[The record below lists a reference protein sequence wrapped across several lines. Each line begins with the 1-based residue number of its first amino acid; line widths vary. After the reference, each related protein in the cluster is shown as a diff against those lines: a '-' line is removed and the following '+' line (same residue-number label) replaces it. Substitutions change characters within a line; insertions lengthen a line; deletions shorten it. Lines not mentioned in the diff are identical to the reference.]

1 MRRETV
7 GVSALAVVLTVV
19 MTWPLPARLAH
30 GGRTDKGDG
39 LFSIWVVAWVSHAL
53 TTSPA
58 HLFDANIFYP
68 EKETLAYSE
77 ANVGA
82 GALGVP
88 VWIATHNPYATHNAV
103 VLIAFALA
111 FVAMYLLAR
120 QLVGPGT
127 PAIVAGI
134 LFAFCPFVFGHT
146 AHIQLLMTAGLPA
159 AMAAMHRLV
168 ERPGPWPAIAL
179 GLVLF
184 AQAISCGYYGILAGM
199 LVTAGVLVFSVTRG
213 LWRRK
218 DWWTW
223 VGVAAGLAIALSL
236 PFLEHYL
243 ALTARRGFIATCQ
256 TRRTTRRTSTR
267 GRRRARS
274 CTTGWCMSRRTG
286 PRPSFPGS
294 WRWCSASAGSPCR
307 SGRQPA
313 TDRSPRDIV
322 AFYAATAVALVWL
335 TFGPQAGLYTV
346 LYHLIPIFGYLHSPA
361 RFSIGVVLALA
372 VGAAYG
378 SSRLQRRWPHARWLG
393 PALVCLAL
401 IDLWQPPYPFADA
414 LPPSAVYR
422 VLASLPPGPVVELPY
437 YDLRP
442 EFDRHTRFMVES
454 TLDWHPRVNGYSDYA
469 SPVWRV
475 DARALRHF
483 PSLEGFEVLHR
494 CHARYVIVHRE
505 LYGARD
511 MSETDARLA
520 HFRDYLPEIV
530 RDGSVELYEVAGF
543 PKS

>member
-1 MRRETV
+1 
-7 GVSALAVVLTVV
+7 
-19 MTWPLPARLAH
+19 MTWPLPAQLAR

-53 TTSPA
+53 TTSPT

-68 EKETLAYSE
+68 EKDTLAYSE

-88 VWIATHNPYATHNAV
+88 VWIATHNPYATHNSV
-103 VLIAFALA
+103 VLMAFVLS

-127 PAIVAGI
+127 PALVAAI
-134 LFAFCPFVFGHT
+134 LFAFCPYAFTHT
-146 AHIQLLMTAGLPA
+146 ANIQLLLTAGLPGA
-159 AMAAMHRLV
+159 LAAMHRLV
-168 ERPGPWPAIAL
+168 ERPGPWPATAL
-179 GLVLF
+179 GLILF

-199 LVTAGVLVFSVTRG
+199 LVTCGVLVFSVTRG
-213 LWRRK
+213 LWRRP
-218 DWWTW
+218 DWWAW
-223 VGVAAGLAIALSL
+223 VAMAAGIAIALSL
-236 PFLEHYL
+236 PFLEPYLELTDRTGFHRDLAAASFYAANFHAWTASSAVLHRWMVHEPQDWPEAIFPGFVAL
-243 ALTARRGFIATCQ
+243 ALGMGGLAVSF
-256 TRRTTRRTSTR
+256 
-267 GRRRARS
+267 GRSSA
-274 CTTGWCMSRRTG
+274 
-286 PRPSFPGS
+286 PRH
-294 WRWCSASAGSPCR
+294 A
-307 SGRQPA
+307 
-313 TDRSPRDIV
+313 PRDVI
-322 AFYAATAVALVWL
+322 AFYAVTFIALVWL
-335 TFGPQAGLYTV
+335 TLGPGGGLYAV
-346 LYHLIPIFGYLHSPA
+346 LYRLIPLFAYLHSPS
-361 RFSIGVVLALA
+361 RFAVGAVLALA

-378 SSRLQRRWPHARWLG
+378 SRWLQQRRPRARWLG
-393 PALVCLAL
+393 ASLMCLAL
-401 IDLWQPPYPFADA
+401 IDLWQPAYPIASA
-414 LPPSAVYR
+414 LPRSSVYR
-422 VLASLPPGPVVELPY
+422 VLASLPPGAVVELPY

-442 EFDRHTRFMVES
+442 DFDRHTRFMVQS

-469 SPVWRV
+469 SPIWRM

-483 PSLEGFEVLHR
+483 PNLEGFEVLHR

-520 HFRDYLPEIV
+520 RFRDYLPEIV

>member
-1 MRRETV
+1 V

-39 LFSIWVVAWVSHAL
+39 LFSIWAVAWVSHAL

-58 HLFDANIFYP
+58 DLFDANIFYP
-68 EKETLAYSE
+68 EKQTLAYSE

-168 ERPGPWPAIAL
+168 ERPGPWPAITL

-184 AQAISCGYYGILAGM
+184 AQAISCGYYGVLAGM

-213 LWRRK
+213 LWRQR

-223 VGVAAGLAIALSL
+223 VGVAAGLAIALSA
-236 PFLEHYL
+236 PFLERYL
-243 ALTARRGFIATCQ
+243 ALTARTGFHRDLSDAAYYAGNFHAWTASSAILHHWMVHEPQDWPEAI
-256 TRRTTRRTSTR
+256 
-267 GRRRARS
+267 
-274 CTTGWCMSRRTG
+274 
-286 PRPSFPGS
+286 FPGFVALVLGVGGLAVS
-294 WRWCSASAGSPCR
+294 LRRSAPIY
-307 SGRQPA
+307 
-313 TDRSPRDIV
+313 RSPRDIV
-322 AFYAATAVALVWL
+322 AFYAATAVAFVWV
-335 TFGPQAGLYTV
+335 TFGPQAGLYAV
-346 LYHLIPIFGYLHSPA
+346 LYHSIPMFGFLRSPA

-378 SSRLQRRWPHARWLG
+378 SSRLQRRWAHTRWLG

-483 PSLEGFEVLHR
+483 PCLAGFEVLHR

-511 MSETDARLA
+511 LRETDARLA
-520 HFRDYLPEIV
+520 QFRDYLPEIV